1 MIPKKAKKVFSGVI
15 FEVYQWK
22 QKMFDNT
29 YTIFERAKRKN
40 TVQIILV
47 DKKEKKIILAEE
59 KQPLKKR
66 KNSFIGGRIE
76 EKETPIQTAKREL
89 LEETGMKG
97 KIKKLKTFN
106 NCSKLDWKIHY
117 YIAYDLKKVKQPEF
131 DSGEKI
137 KLKKVT
143 LKEFFKIIL
152 EEDYKSIDIANYL
165 KTKVLKEIYYNNKT
179 KKEALKTLEKI
190 LFLR

>member
-22 QKMFDNT
+22 QKMFDNS
-29 YTIFERAKRKN
+29 YSIFERAKRKN

-47 DKKEKKIILAEE
+47 DRKEKKIFLADE
-59 KQPLKKR
+59 KQPLRIR

-76 EKETPIQTAKREL
+76 ENETPIQTAKREL

-106 NCSKLDWKIHY
+106 NCSKLEWKIHY
-117 YIAYDLKKVKQPEF
+117 YIAYDLKKVAQPKF

-137 KLKKVT
+137 KLKKVS
-143 LKEFFKIIL
+143 LEEFFKIIL
-152 EEDYKSIDIANYL
+152 EENYPSIDIANYL
-165 KTKVLKEIYYNNKT
+165 KTKVLKEIYYNKKN
-179 KKEALKTLEKI
+179 KKEALKILEKI
-190 LFLR
+190 LLLR